1 MTRKNAWKLPVPV
14 LAMLALAALLTPLLV
29 RDAAPG
35 AAQTVATTAF
45 VDEAFTSPLEAG
57 ASGSGSGNAIT
68 VGSYPFTLGTNT
80 LTFEFSGGTGSSSQ
94 TGYYTGDFGSFR
106 SGSPTTVTL
115 GGTEYTIAGIERTSA
130 GVVQLVTTPAGSA
143 SHFNNVTITIGTT
156 TLNLNDATETT
167 PPGGRVHAWSSS
179 GLAASVFTT
188 NFDMALTWPGTPTA
202 TCAIGTAFANP
213 SSDPA
218 DFATTSGSTFR
229 FNGGTGG
236 SVLSSRAGYY
246 QGATQSSHRDSGLPT
261 IELGGTEYTIRGVT
275 VGGTPPNLE
284 LTMAPVHT
292 AAHFSGVSITVGTA
306 TLAFSDANA
315 NDLSTST
322 LFTWSS
328 PGLTTSDML
337 GNFDVSFS
345 TGRADLSSDFAAA
358 VNGSAC
364 DVTYTGTG
372 LQNPDGTQAAV
383 SVAVTL
389 TDSVGSG
396 VDDTVNAT
404 VVLVGL
410 GTDRLQL
417 DAFHTNT
424 AGVAWTNKRGWAEQ
438 SVGTFSLTAGANDDG
453 TRTGYDAAAELGSG
467 SATIT
472 LNNTTYTVRQ
482 LVRDTDTSS
491 VRLAVSP
498 VANAATD
505 FAGLSLRLGSTE
517 FLFDSAS
524 TGTFGGVH
532 YWDFA
537 IAASDVPAPPQPG
550 DPAPQQP
557 APDPQQPVPDQQ
569 QPPPRETP
577 EVPGEGSVVTPTVAA
592 LSGTVNVELFYAAPT
607 DLTPVTSSWHG
618 VTVPPAPGPGEDPAP
633 GNQRVTGLDL
643 SNNGL
648 AHSAVTLPAGVGL
661 LSELRSL
668 DLSDNPGLRGEI
680 PAAWTALTKLTT
692 LDLSGTGVCVD
703 PEDTRIKNWLA
714 TIANSTVSTCGT
726 DFPADAVTLL
736 LDAGSDGSGTAIA
749 VGAPAFTA
757 SLYSAGATAC
767 DIDAQGSNAS
777 DDPAD
782 HSTATAVTHFTINA
796 STCALSYTGDATSS
810 GRTAGTREA
819 FSLTLSINDGRG
831 PGNTASTATDDTI
844 AVTVKLVDSSTDDEV
859 LDAFHTATTGASWTM
874 GGSGTGQWTGTLSG
888 SWHGVTLDSNNRVTA
903 LALSN
908 NNLNGAIPA
917 GLAELNKLTS
927 LDLSDNASLTLTAP
941 GTGLTGLAGLTTLD
955 ISGTGICENTTDAEE
970 PLELAL
976 NAWLGGL
983 RMGSATVTVT
993 DCAAGAPAFAQGAIT
1008 FTLDSGADGSGM
1020 GNAIAIGTPSFTAS
1034 TVTGATD
1041 TCEIASQAPT
1051 ADDAVF
1057 VSERTELAHF
1067 SIDSTTCAITY
1078 TGGATDSVRVPG
1090 TLEGWSLLVTLSDGV
1105 DAGGQTDMSV
1115 DSTIRVTVKVLG
1127 VDTDREALA
1136 AFYTA
1141 AGGSGWTTNTRWNS
1155 DYVLDM
1161 MQVSGAI
1168 NTTSMTAGYRHVLGA
1183 TNPEQGRWLQV
1194 PDSPATPTFEVM
1206 GTTYT
1211 LRGAQTSLQDR
1222 TTFTLTVSPAGS
1234 SWSVSDFASLQVRI
1248 GVPGRLTQENPQS
1261 PLVQQSATLSFDDA
1275 AGAVVVTEH
1284 GSELTFTWAAGGPP
1298 LATMRGN
1305 IVVAF
1310 LRPLSSWHG
1319 VSQDADGRVT
1329 EIDLSGDF
1337 TGNNL
1342 SGTMPPAAVGE
1353 LSRLTRLDLSYNAN
1367 MRGTVPDA
1375 WTALANLTHLDLG
1388 HTGLCADATDTAVNA
1403 WTAGI
1408 ASPMGNYVRV
1418 QSCGPSF
1425 PDSAL
1430 TLPLDSGSDGS
1441 TTPVAVGAPAFR
1453 AGLHVGATDTCE
1465 LTGAQANDSDD
1476 PADHFGALTS
1486 AMASDLAIWN
1496 VDGATCA
1503 ISYEGAAA
1511 ARSAGSLEAFSL
1523 RLTITD
1529 GRGASTAD
1537 DTIDVTVR
1545 LVNADTDIE
1554 VLDALYT
1561 ATTGASWTASTG
1573 WSAGAALAGR
1583 LGVTLDQTS
1592 GRVTGLALPANNL
1605 AGAVPEALADLN
1617 KLTSLDL
1624 SGNPSLTLSW
1634 PTHGLTRHTALTS
1647 LNAVGSGFCENSMLA
1662 LNRLLPTELAIRV
1675 WLQGLRGQGAVVSVT
1690 DCASGGPRFADA
1702 ALTFTLDAGSDGSGT
1717 AIVVGAPVFAGG
1729 TAPNGTDAC
1738 AIQSQ
1743 VATGDTDAFTASG
1756 TQVTLFTIDS
1766 GTCAISY
1773 EGAAAASARTAGTLE
1788 GWSLRLALTD
1798 GVDGGGTAN
1807 AATDSTIDLTVKLV
1821 NGDTDRE
1828 ALTAIYEATNGA
1840 SWTDPGGWADLI
1852 LQTFPLTGGTGA
1864 FGSVGFLGSVGSL
1877 RNNHP
1882 GTVTL
1887 GATEYTLEQFYVG
1900 SGNVLYVTMSPAG
1913 QNSDFSGIQARVG
1926 TTSVALDNWSVDTSA
1941 DDRTHES
1948 YNYMVSLSG
1957 DFDVEFIR
1965 PQVSATGSWG
1975 GVTVTSGRV
1984 TQLDLSGNNLSGPL
1998 PAALAELSAL
2008 TDLDLSDNSGLTG
2021 NLPAS
2026 LGNLKALTSLNTSGT
2041 GLSGALPAG
2050 IGGLAA
2056 ITDLDL
2062 SGASLSG
2069 PIPAG
2074 LTTLTTLTT
2083 LDLSDNELSGE
2094 LPAALDSLTA
2104 LTALNLGGNG
2114 FTGAIPSL
2122 ASLAALTDLDLGY
2135 NVGLTGGIPASLG
2148 SIGTQLTSLDLGGS
2162 SGLGGTIPTALSTL
2176 TGLTALDLSN
2186 AGLTGEIPTELSA
2199 LVNLTR
2205 LDLSGNAQLG
2215 GLVPP
2220 SLNALAAMLE
2230 FDLRNTLIC
2239 LIATEETVINSWIT
2253 TQSAMSGADFNV
2265 PACDLTGTNNLGP
2278 SFTAE
2283 AITYLLDAGVSGA
2296 STPVA
2301 IHTAPFTA
2309 GTAPGGVDACGL
2321 SAAWEND
2328 SDDPNS
2334 FHEATAT
2341 GETDAQ
2347 ASFNVVINDDG
2358 DACAITYTGSGAT
2371 RTSGT
2376 LEAYSLS
2383 VTVGDAVNDAGG
2395 PDRRSDSTFKVTVK
2409 IVDLS
2414 TDQEAL
2420 EALATATGRTT
2431 AWTNG
2436 GSGTGEWTGTVS
2448 STWYGVTV
2456 ASSRVTGLNL
2466 NNNGLTG
2473 GPVPA
2478 LLGELTQLTSLNLGR
2493 NSGITGGIPAELGEL
2508 TSLTSL
2514 DLSEG
2519 GWTGNIPA
2527 ALGNL
2532 GSLTTLDLSGNGGL
2546 RGSVPAALGQ
2556 LASLTALRLHNN
2568 DGMSGPIPAELGGLT
2583 SLTGLTLYNSG
2594 VTGTIP
2600 EELRQLTALTSLLLN
2615 DNAGLTGSIPGVLD
2629 EMAALTHLSLSG
2641 TGVCVDPPGQQRVE
2655 TWLNSF
2661 RGTMNGGAFVPTC
2674 DPLSDGSRRM
2684 APSFAA
2690 AAASYRLDAGEDGSS
2705 TPIVL
2710 GTITFTRGTYSG
2722 ATTNCRLVSAIE
2734 NPDADGAF
2742 LDSGTDASGDIT
2754 VTPASLGTA
2763 CVVSYTGSGATRTA
2777 GTLEAYS
2784 IKVATHDGVDDTGA
2798 VDTTTDDDTIDV
2810 TVRLLDA
2817 ETDRAALE
2825 ALFGEA
2831 GGSGWTTRTGWTA
2844 TFTVDH
2850 TFALTAA
2857 TAVNFVGYSPLT
2869 GAVRNSSGSVTL
2881 GGNTYTLTDLLRF
2894 TNGSLRFSVSGNNAR
2909 TNGQTDFAGKS
2920 LRFGDRVYTFA
2931 SGALQSNPTRY
2942 DVRWSNTPAG
2952 LILIG
2957 DFDVELGV
2965 HTPQAAL
2972 SMWHGVTVDGTT
2984 GRVTALAL
2992 TDNGLRGRI
3001 PASLGDLSK
3010 LTSLDLSANQRL
3022 SGTVPETLAQAP
3034 MLATVNLENTRVA
3047 RGATRAT
3054 NDWLAGIGTFTPGT
3068 APSGAGVAPPPV
3080 VTVNVAARGAT
3091 APAGAMYGLTLSC
3104 GAYEFMISLPTGGSY
3119 STEVGRGEN
3128 CSLAATERR
3137 GATRVSGEFQFRAI
3151 TGSTGVTVTFTHPA
3165 APSGGTGAPPA
3176 GTGAPPTDS
3185 GTTDDPAD
3193 EDPATEDPADEEPVD
3208 EALAAAVA
3216 DLDEDLVIG
3225 SAFVAWSGE
3234 STPVAEAVEDLTLRV
3249 TAVYWWDSTAQRWL
3263 SWFPNAE
3270 GLGVNTLATLEN
3282 RGIYGVFASERPREE
3297 NGG

>member
-45 VDEAFTSPLEAG
+45 ADEAFTSPLDAG
-57 ASGSGSGNAIT
+57 ASGFGSGNAIT

-80 LTFEFSGGTGSSSQ
+80 LTFQFSGGTGSSSQ

-130 GVVQLVTTPAGSA
+130 GVVQLVTTPEGSA

-167 PPGGRVHAWSSS
+167 PSGGRVHAWSSS
-179 GLAASVFTT
+179 GLAASVFTS

-202 TCAIGTAFANP
+202 TCGIGSAISNR

-218 DFATTSGSTFR
+218 DFRTVAGTLFPFTGGQPFGSRFGYYVGGSGVSYR
-229 FNGGTGG
+229 GTG
-236 SVLSSRAGYY
+236 
-246 QGATQSSHRDSGLPT
+246 TPT
-261 IELGGTEYTIRGVT
+261 ITLGGTEYTIRGIT
-275 VGGTPPNLE
+275 HGGSPPTIE
-284 LTMAPVHT
+284 LTMAPPQT
-292 AAHFSGVSITVGTA
+292 AAHFSGVSITIGTV
-306 TLAFSDANA
+306 TLAFSDATANNLPAPPATATSTQFVWSSIGGLTA
-315 NDLSTST
+315 NDLN
-322 LFTWSS
+322 
-328 PGLTTSDML
+328 
-337 GNFDVSFS
+337 GNFNLTFS
-345 TGRADLSSDFAAA
+345 DGTDTDLSGDFAAT

-424 AGVAWTNKRGWAEQ
+424 AGVAWTNKRGWARQ
-438 SVGTFSLTAGANDDG
+438 SVSTFSLTAGANDDG
-453 TRTGYDAAAELGSG
+453 TRTGYDAAAALGSG

-482 LVRDTDTSS
+482 LVRDTDTNS

-524 TGTFGGVH
+524 TGTFGGVR

-537 IAASDVPAPPQPG
+537 IAASDVPQRPAPPPG
-550 DPAPQQP
+550 APP
-557 APDPQQPVPDQQ
+557 NP
-569 QPPPRETP
+569 
-577 EVPGEGSVVTPTVAA
+577 PTVAA
-592 LSGTVNVELFYAAPT
+592 LSGTISAELFYAAPT

-643 SNNGL
+643 SANGL
-648 AHSAVTLPAGVGL
+648 VHSAVTLPAGVGL

-668 DLSDNPGLRGEI
+668 DLSDNPALRGEI

-767 DIDAQGSNAS
+767 AIDAQGSNAS

-782 HSTATAVTHFTINA
+782 HSTATAVTHFTINT

-810 GRTAGTREA
+810 GRTAGMLEA

-955 ISGTGICENTTDAEE
+955 ISGTGICENTTDAET

-976 NAWLGGL
+976 NAWLKGL
-983 RMGSATVTVT
+983 RDAGQSVTVT
-993 DCAAGAPAFAQGAIT
+993 DCAAGAPAFAQGAIS
-1008 FTLDSGADGSGM
+1008 FTLDSGADGSGT
-1020 GNAIAIGTPSFTAS
+1020 AIAIGTPSFTAS

-1105 DAGGQTDMSV
+1105 DAGGGLDPNV

-1155 DYVLDM
+1155 EFVIHTTQLAG
-1161 MQVSGAI
+1161 QV
-1168 NTTSMTAGYRHVLGA
+1168 NTTSMTAGYRHVIGA
-1183 TNPEQGRWLQV
+1183 ASPEQGRLQQANT
-1194 PDSPATPTFEVM
+1194 DTFEVM

-1211 LRGAQTSLQDR
+1211 VRGAQTSLQDR
-1222 TTFTLTVSPAGS
+1222 TTFTLTVSPAIT
-1234 SWSVSDFASLQVRI
+1234 VDDFTNDSGALAVRI
-1248 GVPGRLTQENPQS
+1248 GVPGALTQEDIHS
-1261 PLVQQSATLSFDDA
+1261 PLVQAAATLSFGDAVIADTTTDD
-1275 AGAVVVTEH
+1275 GTET
-1284 GSELTFTWAAGGPP
+1284 SFTWAAGGPS
-1298 LATMRGN
+1298 LGVMRAN
-1305 IVVAF
+1305 ITVAI

-1319 VSQDADGRVT
+1319 VSQDADGRVSG
-1329 EIDLSGDF
+1329 IDLSGNF
-1337 TGNNL
+1337 NGNNL
-1342 SGTMPPAAVGE
+1342 SGTMPPAAMGE
-1353 LSRLTRLDLSYNAN
+1353 LSQLTRLDLSYNAN

-1408 ASPMGNYVRV
+1408 ASPMGNFARV

-1453 AGLHVGATDTCE
+1453 AGLHIGATDTCE
-1465 LTGAQANDSDD
+1465 LTAAQPNSSDD
-1476 PADHFGALTS
+1476 PADHFGASTGNNALNNF
-1486 AMASDLAIWN
+1486 M
-1496 VDGATCA
+1496 VDGASCA
-1503 ISYEGAAA
+1503 ITYTGPAA
-1511 ARSAGSLEAFSL
+1511 ARSATLEAFSL
-1523 RLTITD
+1523 ILSITD
-1529 GRGASTAD
+1529 GRGATTDD
-1537 DTIDVTVR
+1537 DTIHVTVR
-1545 LVNADTDIE
+1545 LVNADTDAE

-1561 ATTGASWTASTG
+1561 ATSGNSWTTGTG

-1592 GRVTGLALPANNL
+1592 GRVTGLALPDNNL
-1605 AGAVPEALADLN
+1605 AGAVPLALADLN

-1647 LNAVGSGFCENSMLA
+1647 LNVRGSGLCENSMLA

-1738 AIQSQ
+1738 TIQSQ

-1807 AATDSTIDLTVKLV
+1807 GATDSTIDLTVKLV

-1840 SWTDPGGWADLI
+1840 SWTDPGGWADLVLETI
-1852 LQTFPLTGGTGA
+1852 PLTGATDSSN
-1864 FGSVGFLGSVGSL
+1864 SVGYRSGNLGSI
-1877 RNNHP
+1877 RNSHA

-1887 GATEYTLEQFYVG
+1887 GATEYTLLQFYVD
-1900 SGNVLYVTMSPAG
+1900 SGNTLYVGMSPAG
-1913 QNSDFSGIQARVG
+1913 QNSDFTGIQARVG
-1926 TTSVALDNWSVDTSA
+1926 TTSVALDNWAVDQGA

-1948 YNYMVSLSG
+1948 YSYMESLSG
-1957 DFDVEFIR
+1957 DFDVEFLR
-1965 PQVSATGSWG
+1965 PQTAATGSWG

-1984 TQLDLSGNNLSGPL
+1984 TGLDLSGNNLSGPL

-2008 TDLDLSDNSGLTG
+2008 ETLDLSDNSGLTG

-2026 LGNLKALTSLNTSGT
+2026 LGNLKALTSLDASGT
-2041 GLSGALPAG
+2041 GLTGALPAG
-2050 IGGLAA
+2050 IGALAA

-2069 PIPAG
+2069 PLPAG
-2074 LTTLTTLTT
+2074 IGSLTTLTT

-2104 LTALNLGGNG
+2104 LTDLNLGGNA

-2162 SGLGGTIPTALSTL
+2162 SGLGGAIPTALSTL

-2186 AGLTGEIPTELSA
+2186 AGLTGEIPSELSA
-2199 LVNLTR
+2199 LVALTR

-2220 SLNALAAMLE
+2220 ELDALVAMLE

-2239 LIATEETVINSWIT
+2239 LLAADETRINSWVT
-2253 TQSAMSGADFNV
+2253 TRGAVSGADFNV
-2265 PACDLTGTNNLGP
+2265 PVCDTSGTNLLGP
-2278 SFTAE
+2278 SFTAA

-2296 STPVA
+2296 STPVD

-2334 FHEATAT
+2334 FHESTAT
-2341 GETDAQ
+2341 GQTDAQ
-2347 ASFNVVINDDG
+2347 GSFNVVLNDDG
-2358 DACAITYTGSGAT
+2358 DACEITYTGSGAT
-2371 RTSGT
+2371 RSAS

-2383 VTVGDAVNDAGG
+2383 VTVRDAVNDDGD
-2395 PDRRSDSTFKVTVK
+2395 PDRRWDSTFKVTVK

-2532 GSLTTLDLSGNGGL
+2532 AALISLDLSGNGGL

-2568 DGMSGPIPAELGGLT
+2568 DGMSGPIPPELGGLT

-2674 DPLSDGSRRM
+2674 NPLSVGGSPR

-2690 AAASYRLDAGEDGSS
+2690 ATASYRLDAGEDGSS

-2857 TAVNFVGYSPLT
+2857 TSTNFVGYSQLT
-2869 GAVRNSSGSVTL
+2869 GAVRNSSGSVAL

-2894 TNGSLRFSVSGNNAR
+2894 NSGGQDGQLRFSVSGAPGTNPR

-2920 LRFGDRVYTFA
+2920 LRFGGRVYTFA

-2942 DVRWSNTPAG
+2942 DVRWSNTPAD
-2952 LILIG
+2952 LIAVG

-2965 HTPQAAL
+2965 HTPQGAL
-2972 SMWHGVTVDGTT
+2972 STWHGVTVDGTT

-2992 TDNGLRGRI
+2992 TDNGLRGRL
-3001 PASLGDLSK
+3001 PDALGDLSK
-3010 LTSLDLSANQRL
+3010 LTSLDLSGNRRL
-3022 SGTVPETLAQAP
+3022 SGTVPGTLSQLVAMGQP
-3034 MLATVNLENTRVA
+3034 TLTMLNLENTRIQ
-3047 RGATRAT
+3047 RGATRAV
-3054 NDWLAGIGTFTPGT
+3054 NDWLNDIGTFTPGT

-3080 VTVNVAARGAT
+3080 ITVSVAARGAT

-3104 GAYEFMISLPTGGSY
+3104 GGYEFMISLPTGGSY
-3119 STEVGRGEN
+3119 STEVGRGES

-3165 APSGGTGAPPA
+3165 APSGGGGAPPVDS
-3176 GTGAPPTDS
+3176 GTPPADS

-3193 EDPATEDPADEEPVD
+3193 DDPATEEPADEEPVD

-3216 DLDEDLVIG
+3216 DLEEELVIG

-3234 STPVAEAVEDLTLRV
+3234 STPVAEAVEDLTLSV
-3249 TAVYWWDSTAQRWL
+3249 TAVYWWDSKAQRWL

-3282 RGIYGVFASERPREE
+3282 RGIYGIFASERPREE
-3297 NGG
+3297 NGGS

>member
-1 MTRKNAWKLPVPV
+1 M
-14 LAMLALAALLTPLLV
+14 
-29 RDAAPG
+29 
-35 AAQTVATTAF
+35 
-45 VDEAFTSPLEAG
+45 
-57 ASGSGSGNAIT
+57 
-68 VGSYPFTLGTNT
+68 
-80 LTFEFSGGTGSSSQ
+80 
-94 TGYYTGDFGSFR
+94 
-106 SGSPTTVTL
+106 
-115 GGTEYTIAGIERTSA
+115 
-130 GVVQLVTTPAGSA
+130 
-143 SHFNNVTITIGTT
+143 
-156 TLNLNDATETT
+156 
-167 PPGGRVHAWSSS
+167 
-179 GLAASVFTT
+179 
-188 NFDMALTWPGTPTA
+188 
-202 TCAIGTAFANP
+202 
-213 SSDPA
+213 
-218 DFATTSGSTFR
+218 
-229 FNGGTGG
+229 
-236 SVLSSRAGYY
+236 
-246 QGATQSSHRDSGLPT
+246 
-261 IELGGTEYTIRGVT
+261 
-275 VGGTPPNLE
+275 
-284 LTMAPVHT
+284 
-292 AAHFSGVSITVGTA
+292 
-306 TLAFSDANA
+306 
-315 NDLSTST
+315 
-322 LFTWSS
+322 
-328 PGLTTSDML
+328 
-337 GNFDVSFS
+337 
-345 TGRADLSSDFAAA
+345 
-358 VNGSAC
+358 
-364 DVTYTGTG
+364 
-372 LQNPDGTQAAV
+372 
-383 SVAVTL
+383 AVTL

-410 GTDRLQL
+410 GTDKLQL

-424 AGVAWTNKRGWAEQ
+424 AGALWTNKRGWAEQ
-438 SVGTFSLTAGANDDG
+438 SVSTFSLTAGANDDN
-453 TRTGYDAAAELGSG
+453 TRTGYDSAAALGSG

-472 LNNTTYTVRQ
+472 LNNTTYTVTQ
-482 LVRDTDTSS
+482 LVRDTDTNS

-498 VANAATD
+498 ATNAATD

-517 FLFDSAS
+517 LLFDSAS

-557 APDPQQPVPDQQ
+557 APDPQQPAPDQQ
-569 QPPPRETP
+569 QPPERLTP
-577 EVPGEGSVVTPTVAA
+577 EVPGAGSPRPPTVAA
-592 LSGTVNVELFYAAPT
+592 LSGTVSAELFYPAP
-607 DLTPVTSSWHG
+607 DDVTPVTSSWHG

-643 SNNGL
+643 SANNL
-648 AHSAVTLPAGVGL
+648 LHNSATLPAGVGL

-668 DLSDNPGLRGEI
+668 DLSGNPGLNGEI

-692 LDLSGTGVCVD
+692 LDLSGTGACVD

-714 TIANSTVSTCGT
+714 TITNSTVSTCGA
-726 DFPADAVTLL
+726 DFPDAAVTLL

-757 SLYSAGATAC
+757 SLHGAGATAC

-796 STCALSYTGDATSS
+796 STCALSYGGDATNS
-810 GRTAGTREA
+810 GRTAGTLEA

-831 PGNTASTATDDTI
+831 PGGVASTATDDTI

-908 NNLNGAIPA
+908 NNLNGAVSA

-927 LDLSDNASLTLTAP
+927 LDLSDNASLTLSAP
-941 GTGLTGLAGLTTLD
+941 GTGLTGLTGLTTLD

-976 NAWLGGL
+976 NAWLQGL
-983 RMGSATVTVT
+983 RDAGQSVTVT
-993 DCAAGAPAFAQGAIT
+993 DCAAGAPAFAQQAIT
-1008 FTLDSGADGSGM
+1008 FTLDSGADGSGT
-1020 GNAIAIGTPSFTAS
+1020 AIAIGTLAFTAS

-1041 TCEIASQAPT
+1041 ECVIASQAPT

-1057 VSERTELAHF
+1057 VGGGAQVAHF

-1078 TGGATDSVRVPG
+1078 TGGATDSVRTPG
-1090 TLEGWSLLVTLSDGV
+1090 TLEGWFLTVTLSDGV
-1105 DAGGQTDMSV
+1105 DGGGQADTGV
-1115 DSTIRVTVKVLG
+1115 DSAVLVRVKLLAA
-1127 VDTDREALA
+1127 DTDREALA

-1141 AGGSGWTTNTRWNS
+1141 AGGSGWTNNTRWNS
-1155 DYVLDM
+1155 DFVIDT
-1161 MQVSGAI
+1161 MQVAGAI

-1211 LRGAQTSLQDR
+1211 LRGAQTSLTDR
-1222 TTFTLTVSPAGS
+1222 TTFTLTVSPAITTEHF
-1234 SWSVSDFASLQVRI
+1234 VSNSGYLQVRI

-1261 PLVQQSATLSFDDA
+1261 PLVQQSATLSFGDA
-1275 AGAVVVTEH
+1275 VITGTSTEH
-1284 GSELTFTWAAGGPP
+1284 GSETTFTWASGGPP

-1319 VSQDADGRVT
+1319 VTQDANGRVT

-1337 TGNNL
+1337 DGNNL

-1353 LSRLTRLDLSYNAN
+1353 LSQLTRLDLSYNAN
-1367 MRGTVPDA
+1367 LRGAVPDA
-1375 WTALANLTHLDLG
+1375 WTALGNLTYLDLG
-1388 HTGLCADATDTAVNA
+1388 RTGLCADATDTAVNA

-1408 ASPMGNYVRV
+1408 ASPMGNFARV
-1418 QSCGPSF
+1418 QSCGPAF

-1430 TLPLDSGSDGS
+1430 TLPLDAGSDGS

-1453 AGLHVGATDTCE
+1453 AGLHVGATDMCE
-1465 LTGAQANDSDD
+1465 LTAAQPNSSDD
-1476 PADHFGALTS
+1476 PADHFGAGTGNS
-1486 AMASDLAIWN
+1486 ALNNFM

-1503 ISYEGAAA
+1503 ITYTGPAA
-1511 ARSAGSLEAFSL
+1511 ARSATLEAFSL
-1523 RLTITD
+1523 ILSITD
-1529 GRGASTAD
+1529 GRGATTAD
-1537 DTIDVTVR
+1537 DTIHVTVR
-1545 LVNADTDIE
+1545 LVNADTDGE
-1554 VLDALYT
+1554 VLDALYAAT
-1561 ATTGASWTASTG
+1561 GGNSWTTGTG

-1583 LGVTLDQTS
+1583 LGVTLDATT

-1605 AGAVPEALADLN
+1605 VGAVPEALADLN

-1662 LNRLLPTELAIRV
+1662 LNRLAPTELAIRT
-1675 WLQGLRGQGAVVSVT
+1675 WLQGLRGAGAVVSVT

-1717 AIVVGAPVFAGG
+1717 AIVVGAPAFAGG
-1729 TAPNGTDAC
+1729 TAPNGADAC
-1738 AIQSQ
+1738 SIQSQ

-1756 TQVTLFTIDS
+1756 TQVTLFTIDT

-1840 SWTDPGGWADLI
+1840 SWTDPGGWADLV
-1852 LQTFPLTGGTGA
+1852 LETFPITGGTGA
-1864 FGSVGFLGSVGSL
+1864 FGSVGYLGGVGSL

-1887 GATEYTLEQFYVG
+1887 GTTEYTLEQFYVG
-1900 SGNVLYVTMSPAG
+1900 SGNVLNSEVSPAG
-1913 QNSDFSGIQARVG
+1913 QASDFNGLVLRVG
-1926 TTSVALDNWSVDTSA
+1926 TTSVTISSSTVSGSRRAF
-1941 DDRTHES
+1941 EFF
-1948 YNYMVSLSG
+1948 NYMVDLSG
-1957 DFDVEFIR
+1957 NFDLELIR
-1965 PQVSATGSWG
+1965 PQTTATGSWG

-1984 TQLDLSGNNLSGPL
+1984 TALDLSGNNLSGPL

-2008 TDLDLSDNSGLTG
+2008 TTLDLSDNSGLTG
-2021 NLPAS
+2021 NLPAA
-2026 LGNLKALTSLNTSGT
+2026 LGNLKALTSLDASGT
-2041 GLSGALPAG
+2041 GLTGALPAG

-2069 PIPAG
+2069 PLPAG
-2074 LTTLTTLTT
+2074 IGSLTTLTT
-2083 LDLSDNELSGE
+2083 LDLSGNGLSGE
-2094 LPAALDSLTA
+2094 IPAAIDSLTA
-2104 LTALNLGGNG
+2104 LTDLNLGDNA

-2122 ASLAALTDLDLGY
+2122 ASLAALTDLDLGG
-2135 NVGLTGGIPASLG
+2135 NAGLTGGIPAALG
-2148 SIGTQLTSLDLGGS
+2148 SLTTLTTLDLGGS
-2162 SGLGGTIPTALSTL
+2162 SGLGGTIPTALETL
-2176 TGLTALDLSN
+2176 VSLTTLDLSN
-2186 AGLTGEIPTELSA
+2186 TGLTGEIPSELSA
-2199 LVNLTR
+2199 LVALTR

-2220 SLNALAAMLE
+2220 SLDALVAMLE

-2239 LIATEETVINSWIT
+2239 LIATEETRINSWVT
-2253 TQSAMSGADFNV
+2253 TRGAVSGADFNV
-2265 PACDLTGTNNLGP
+2265 PACDLSGTNNLGP
-2278 SFTAE
+2278 SFTAA

-2328 SDDPNS
+2328 SDDAAD

-2341 GETDAQ
+2341 GQTDAQ

-2395 PDRRSDSTFKVTVK
+2395 PDRRSDDTFKVTVK

-2414 TDQEAL
+2414 TDQAAL

-2456 ASSRVTGLNL
+2456 TSSRVTALNL

-2478 LLGELTQLTSLNLGR
+2478 VLAELTQLTSLNLGR
-2493 NSGITGGIPAELGEL
+2493 NSGITGAIPAALGEI
-2508 TSLTSL
+2508 TGLTSL

-2546 RGSVPAALGQ
+2546 RGSVPAALGR

-2568 DGMSGPIPAELGGLT
+2568 DGMRGPIPPELGDLT

-2594 VTGTIP
+2594 VTGMIP

-2629 EMAALTHLSLSG
+2629 EMAALTHLGLSG
-2641 TGVCVDPPGQQRVE
+2641 TGVCVDPLAETRVE

-2661 RGTMNGGAFVPTC
+2661 RGTMNGGAFVATC
-2674 DPLSDGSRRM
+2674 DPLSDGSSPM

-2690 AAASYRLDAGEDGSS
+2690 TAAAYRLDAGEDGSS

-2710 GTITFTRGTYSG
+2710 GTIDFRRGTLSG
-2722 ATTNCRLVSAIE
+2722 ATPNCRLVSAIV

-2742 LDSGTDASGDIT
+2742 LDMGTGTGDFT
-2754 VTPASLGTA
+2754 VVRAALGTS
-2763 CVVSYTGSGATRTA
+2763 CELRYVGSGATRTA

-2784 IKVATHDGVDDTGA
+2784 VRIGTHDGVDATGA

-2817 ETDRAALE
+2817 NTDRAALE

-2831 GGSGWTTRTGWTA
+2831 GGSGWTTATGWTA
-2844 TFTVDH
+2844 SFAVDH
-2850 TFALTAA
+2850 TFELTAA

-2894 TNGSLRFSVSGNNAR
+2894 TNASLRFSVSGANAR
-2909 TNGQTDFAGKS
+2909 ANGQTDFAGKS
-2920 LRFGDRVYTFA
+2920 LRIGERVYTFA
-2931 SGALQSNPTRY
+2931 SGALQNNPTRY

-2952 LILIG
+2952 LILVG

-2972 SMWHGVTVDGTT
+2972 SAWHGVTVTG

-2992 TDNGLRGRI
+2992 ADNGLRGRI
-3001 PASLGDLSK
+3001 PASLGDLTR
-3010 LTSLDLSANQRL
+3010 LTSLDLSGNQRL

-3054 NDWLAGIGTFTPGT
+3054 NDWLAGIGTFTPGR
-3068 APSGAGVAPPPV
+3068 APSGVGTPPPPV

-3091 APAGAMYGLTLSC
+3091 APAGAMYGLTLEC
-3104 GAYEFMISLPTGGSY
+3104 GAYEFMISLSAGGSY
-3119 STEVGRGEN
+3119 STEVGRGES

-3137 GATRVSGEFQFRAI
+3137 GATRVSGEFQFRTI
-3151 TGSTGVTVTFTHPA
+3151 TGSTGFTVTFTHPA
-3165 APSGGTGAPPA
+3165 APSGGTGAP
-3176 GTGAPPTDS
+3176 GTGAPPADS
-3185 GTTDDPAD
+3185 GTTDEDPAT

-3208 EALAAAVA
+3208 EALAAAVE
-3216 DLDEDLVIG
+3216 DLDEELVIG

-3234 STPVAEAVEDLTLRV
+3234 STPVAEAVEALSLRV
-3249 TAVYWWDSTAQRWL
+3249 TAVYWWDSAEQRWL

-3282 RGIYGVFASERPREE
+3282 RGIYGIFASERPREE
-3297 NGG
+3297 NGGS

>member
-35 AAQTVATTAF
+35 AAQTASTTAF
-45 VDEAFTSPLEAG
+45 ADEAFTSPLEAG
-57 ASGSGSGNAIT
+57 ANGSGSGNAIAI
-68 VGSYPFTLGTNT
+68 GSYPFTLGANAVTFSFTGAVSGVRAGYYQAPSQGSIGTTTTIVLSGTTYTIYGLTIGGSDIQLTIDEDITASHWSNVTMTIGSVTRSVGAGTDIPGPGHTFSITDLGGLTTADLTGAFTMT
-80 LTFEFSGGTGSSSQ
+80 LTRPGTVTGTCAIGTAFPNPSSDPANHKTTGEPTFLFNGGLPFGRS
-94 TGYYTGDFGSFR
+94 GYYQANGGSFR
-106 SGSPTTVTL
+106 SGSPTTVTV
-115 GGTEYTIAGIERTSA
+115 GGAEYILRGVTIGGAPNNVELTMRRTE
-130 GVVQLVTTPAGSA
+130 GVTA
-143 SHFNNVTITIGTT
+143 SHFSGTSITIGSV
-156 TLNLNDATETT
+156 TLNLNDATQTLDTNT
-167 PPGGRVHAWSSS
+167 PAQWILFTWTSIGG
-179 GLAASVFTT
+179 
-188 NFDMALTWPGTPTA
+188 
-202 TCAIGTAFANP
+202 
-213 SSDPA
+213 
-218 DFATTSGSTFR
+218 
-229 FNGGTGG
+229 
-236 SVLSSRAGYY
+236 
-246 QGATQSSHRDSGLPT
+246 
-261 IELGGTEYTIRGVT
+261 
-275 VGGTPPNLE
+275 
-284 LTMAPVHT
+284 
-292 AAHFSGVSITVGTA
+292 
-306 TLAFSDANA
+306 
-315 NDLSTST
+315 LSTSSVQGAFDMT
-322 LFTWSS
+322 FT
-328 PGLTTSDML
+328 
-337 GNFDVSFS
+337 
-345 TGRADLSSDFAAA
+345 TGTVTDLSGDFAAV
-358 VNGSAC
+358 VNGSNC

-396 VDDTVNAT
+396 VDDTVDVT

-417 DAFHTNT
+417 DDFHTNT
-424 AGVAWTNKRGWAEQ
+424 AGALWTNKRGWAEQ
-438 SVGTFSLTAGANDDG
+438 SVSTFSLTAGANDDN
-453 TRTGYDAAAELGSG
+453 TRTGYDAAAALGSG
-467 SATIT
+467 AATIV
-472 LNNTTYTVRQ
+472 LNNTTYTVTQ
-482 LVRDTDTSS
+482 FVRDTNTSS

-498 VANAATD
+498 ATDAATN
-505 FAGLSLRLGSTE
+505 FAGLSLRLGSAE
-517 FLFDSAS
+517 FLFDSAA
-524 TGTFGGVH
+524 TGTFGGVR

-537 IAASDVPAPPQPG
+537 IAASDVPAR
-550 DPAPQQP
+550 PAPP
-557 APDPQQPVPDQQ
+557 PGAPPNP
-569 QPPPRETP
+569 
-577 EVPGEGSVVTPTVAA
+577 PTVAA
-592 LSGTVNVELFYAAPT
+592 LSGAVSVELFYPAP
-607 DLTPVTSSWHG
+607 DQYSPVTSSWHG
-618 VTVPPAPGPGEDPAP
+618 VTVPPAPGPGEDPLP

-643 SNNGL
+643 SANGL
-648 AHSAVTLPAGVGL
+648 AHSAVTLPDSVGL

-668 DLSDNPGLRGEI
+668 DLSNNPGLNGEI
-680 PAAWTALTKLTT
+680 PLAWTALTKLTT
-692 LDLSGTGVCVD
+692 LDLSGTGACVD
-703 PEDTRIKNWLA
+703 PESTRIKTWLA
-714 TIANSTVSTCGT
+714 TIANATVSTCGA
-726 DFPADAVTLL
+726 DFPDAAVTLL

-757 SLYSAGATAC
+757 SLHSGGATAC
-767 DIDAQGSNAS
+767 AIDAQGSNTS
-777 DDPAD
+777 DDPSS

-810 GRTAGTREA
+810 GRTAGTLEA

-831 PGNTASTATDDTI
+831 PGGVASTAADDTI

-908 NNLNGAIPA
+908 NNLNGAVTA

-927 LDLSDNASLTLTAP
+927 LDLSDNASLTLSAP
-941 GTGLTGLAGLTTLD
+941 GTGLTGLTGLTTLD
-955 ISGTGICENTTDAEE
+955 ISGTGICENTADAGAPPLGPGLSLLT

-976 NAWLGGL
+976 NAWLKGL
-983 RMGSATVTVT
+983 RDGGQSVTVT
-993 DCAAGAPAFAQGAIT
+993 DCATGAPAFAQPAIT
-1008 FTLDSGADGSGM
+1008 YLLDSGADGSAM
-1020 GNAIAIGTPSFTAS
+1020 GAAIAIGTPSFTAS

-1041 TCEIASQAPT
+1041 ECVIASQFPT
-1051 ADDAVF
+1051 SDDAVF
-1057 VSERTELAHF
+1057 VAGGTGVGHF

-1078 TGGATDSVRVPG
+1078 TGGATDSVRTPG

-1105 DAGGQTDMSV
+1105 DGAGQADTGVDDSV
-1115 DSTIRVTVKVLG
+1115 FVRVKLLAA
-1127 VDTDREALA
+1127 DTDREALA
-1136 AFYTA
+1136 AFHTA
-1141 AGGSGWTTNTRWNS
+1141 TGGSGWTTNTRWNS
-1155 DYVLDM
+1155 DYVIHATQLAG
-1161 MQVSGAI
+1161 QVHP
-1168 NTTSMTAGYRHVLGA
+1168 TSMTVGYRHVLGA
-1183 TNPEQGRWLQV
+1183 ENPQQGRLQV
-1194 PDSPATPTFEVM
+1194 PDTATFDVM

-1211 LRGAQTSLQDR
+1211 LRGAQLSLADR
-1222 TTFTLTVSPAGS
+1222 TTFTLTVSPAITTEHF
-1234 SWSVSDFASLQVRI
+1234 VSDSGDLQVRI

-1261 PLVQQSATLSFDDA
+1261 PLVQASATLSFGDA
-1275 AGAVVVTEH
+1275 VITETTTEH
-1284 GSELTFTWAAGGPP
+1284 GSETTFTWASGGPP
-1298 LATMRGN
+1298 LGTMQAN

-1319 VSQDADGRVT
+1319 VEQDADGRVSA
-1329 EIDLSGDF
+1329 IVLDGGLGF
-1337 TGNNL
+1337 NGNNL
-1342 SGTMPPAAVGE
+1342 SGTMPPALLGE
-1353 LSRLTRLDLSYNAN
+1353 LSALTRLDLAYNAN
-1367 MRGTVPDA
+1367 LRGAVPQA
-1375 WTALANLTHLDLG
+1375 WTALANLTYLDLG
-1388 HTGLCADATDTAVNA
+1388 RTGLCADATDTAVND

-1408 ASPMGNYVRV
+1408 VGTTGNFARV
-1418 QSCGPSF
+1418 QTCGPSF
-1425 PDSAL
+1425 PDSTL
-1430 TLPLDSGSDGS
+1430 TLPLDDGSDGS

-1453 AGLHVGATDTCE
+1453 AGLHVGATDMCT
-1465 LTGAQANDSDD
+1465 LTAAQSNDSDD
-1476 PADHFGALTS
+1476 PTDHHGLTTS
-1486 AMASDLAIWN
+1486 TNANDLANWN

-1503 ISYEGAAA
+1503 IEYRGAAA
-1511 ARSAGSLEAFSL
+1511 ARAAGSLEAFSL
-1523 RLTITD
+1523 ILSITD

-1537 DTIDVTVR
+1537 DTIHVTVR
-1545 LVNADTDIE
+1545 LVNATTDME

-1561 ATTGASWTASTG
+1561 ATGGNSWTAGTG

-1583 LGVTLDQTS
+1583 LGVTLDATS

-1605 AGAVPEALADLN
+1605 AGAVPAALADLN

-1624 SGNPSLTLSW
+1624 SGNPSLTLTA

-1647 LNAVGSGFCENSMLA
+1647 LNTVGSGFCEHSMLA
-1662 LNRLLPTELAIRV
+1662 LNRLVPLELSIRV
-1675 WLQGLRGQGAVVSVT
+1675 WLQGLRGAGAVVAVT

-1729 TAPNGTDAC
+1729 TAPNGADVC
-1738 AIQSQ
+1738 SIQSQ
-1743 VATGDTDAFTASG
+1743 VATGDTDTFTATG

-1788 GWSLRLALTD
+1788 GWSVRLALTD
-1798 GVDGGGTAN
+1798 GVDGGGTAD
-1807 AATDSTIDLTVKLV
+1807 AVTDSTIELTVKLV

-1840 SWTDPGGWADLI
+1840 SWTDPGGWADLV
-1852 LQTFPLTGGTGA
+1852 LETFPITGGTGA
-1864 FGSVGFLGSVGSL
+1864 FGSVGYLAGNTGSL
-1877 RNNHP
+1877 RNSHP

-1887 GATEYTLEQFYVG
+1887 GGTEYTLEQFYTG
-1900 SGNVLYVTMSPAG
+1900 SGNVLNIQVSPPG
-1913 QNSDFSGIQARVG
+1913 QASHFTGLVLRVG
-1926 TTSVALDNWSVDTSA
+1926 TTSVTISTSTVSA
-1941 DDRTHES
+1941 GRRTFEFT
-1948 YNYMVSLSG
+1948 NYMVDLNTN
-1957 DFDVEFIR
+1957 FDLEFIR
-1965 PQVSATGSWG
+1965 PQTTATGSWG

-1984 TQLDLSGNNLSGPL
+1984 TGLDQSGNNLSGPL

-2008 TDLDLSDNSGLTG
+2008 TALDLSDNSGLTG

-2026 LGNLKALTSLNTSGT
+2026 LGNLSALTTLDASGT
-2041 GLSGALPAG
+2041 GLTGALPAG
-2050 IGGLAA
+2050 VGGMTAL
-2056 ITDLDL
+2056 TSLDL

-2074 LTTLTTLTT
+2074 IGSLTALTM

-2094 LPAALDSLTA
+2094 LPVALDSLTA
-2104 LTALNLGGNG
+2104 LTSLNLGGNG

-2122 ASLAALTDLDLGY
+2122 ASLAALTDLDLGF
-2135 NVGLTGGIPASLG
+2135 NTGLTGGIPASLG
-2148 SIGTQLTSLDLGGS
+2148 SITTLTTLDLGGS
-2162 SGLGGTIPTALSTL
+2162 SGLGGTIPTALETL
-2176 TGLTALDLSN
+2176 VSLTTLDLSN
-2186 AGLTGEIPTELSA
+2186 TGLTGEIPTELSA
-2199 LVNLTR
+2199 LVALTR
-2205 LDLSGNAQLG
+2205 LDLSDNAQLG

-2220 SLNALAAMLE
+2220 SLNALVALLE

-2253 TQSAMSGADFNV
+2253 TRSGQTGADFNV

-2278 SFTAE
+2278 SFTAA

-2321 SAAWEND
+2321 SAAWENA
-2328 SDDPNS
+2328 SDDAAD

-2341 GETDAQ
+2341 GQTDAQ
-2347 ASFNVVINDDG
+2347 ASFNVVLNDDG

-2371 RTSGT
+2371 RTAGT

-2395 PDRRSDSTFKVTVK
+2395 PDRRSDDTFKVTVK

-2414 TDQEAL
+2414 TDQAAL
-2420 EALATATGRTT
+2420 LALYNATGGASWT
-2431 AWTNG
+2431 AG
-2436 GSGTGEWTGTVS
+2436 ASGTGQWTGTVS
-2448 STWYGVTV
+2448 STWHGVTV
-2456 ASSRVTGLNL
+2456 TSSRVTVLDL
-2466 NNNGLTG
+2466 NNNNLAG

-2478 LLGELTQLTSLNLGR
+2478 VLGELTQLTALDLSQ
-2493 NSGITGGIPAELGEL
+2493 NSGITGAMPAALGEL
-2508 TSLTSL
+2508 TGLTAL

-2532 GSLTTLDLSGNGGL
+2532 DMLTTLDLSGNGGL
-2546 RGSVPAALGQ
+2546 RGSVPAALGD

-2568 DGMSGPIPAELGGLT
+2568 DGLSGPIPPELGGLT

-2600 EELRQLTALTSLLLN
+2600 EELRQLTALTSLLLS

-2629 EMAALTHLSLSG
+2629 EMAALTHLSLGG
-2641 TGVCVDPPGQQRVE
+2641 TGVCVDPTVETRVE
-2655 TWLNSF
+2655 TWLNGF
-2661 RGTMNGGAFVPTC
+2661 RGTMNGGAFVATC
-2674 DPLSDGSRRM
+2674 DPLDDGSSPM

-2690 AAASYRLDAGEDGSS
+2690 GAETGFRLDAAEAGP
-2705 TPIVL
+2705 TAIA
-2710 GTITFTRGTYSG
+2710 TIDFRRGTLSG
-2722 ATTNCRLVSAIE
+2722 ATANCRLVSAIE

-2742 LDSGTDASGDIT
+2742 LDSGTDASGVFT
-2754 VTPASLGTA
+2754 VLPASLGTS
-2763 CVVSYTGSGATRTA
+2763 CVVRYTGSGATRTA

-2784 IKVATHDGVDDTGA
+2784 IRVAIHDGVDATGA

-2810 TVRLLDA
+2810 TVKLLDA
-2817 ETDRAALE
+2817 NTDRAALE

-2831 GGSGWTTRTGWTA
+2831 GGSGWTTATGWTSS
-2844 TFTVDH
+2844 FTVDH
-2850 TFALTAA
+2850 TFELTAA
-2857 TAVNFVGYSPLT
+2857 TSVNFVGYSQLT

-2881 GGNTYTLTDLLRF
+2881 GGSTYTLTDLLRF
-2894 TNGSLRFSVSGNNAR
+2894 TNGNIRFAVSRAGGNAR

-2920 LRFGDRVYTFA
+2920 IRFGERVYTFA
-2931 SGALQSNPTRY
+2931 SGALQANPTRY

-2965 HTPQAAL
+2965 HTPQGAL
-2972 SMWHGVTVDGTT
+2972 ATWHGVTVDAAT

-3001 PASLGDLSK
+3001 PASLGDLTK
-3010 LTSLDLSANQRL
+3010 LTSLDLSGNRRL
-3022 SGTVPETLAQAP
+3022 SGTVPATLPQLS
-3034 MLATVNLENTRVA
+3034 MLATLNLENTRIA
-3047 RGATRAT
+3047 RGATRAA
-3054 NDWLAGIGTFTPGT
+3054 NDWLAGLGTFTPGT
-3068 APSGAGVAPPPV
+3068 APSGVGVAPPPV

-3091 APAGAMYGLTLSC
+3091 APTGAEYGLTLSC
-3104 GAYEFMISLPTGGSY
+3104 GAYEFMISLPAGGSY
-3119 STEVGRGEN
+3119 STEVGRGES

-3165 APSGGTGAPPA
+3165 APSGGTGAPDP
-3176 GTGAPPTDS
+3176 GTGAPPADS

-3193 EDPATEDPADEEPVD
+3193 EDPATEDPADEEEPVD

-3216 DLDEDLVIG
+3216 DLDEELVIG

-3234 STPVAEAVEDLTLRV
+3234 STPVAEAVEDLTLSV
-3249 TAVYWWDSTAQRWL
+3249 TAVYWWDSTEQRWL

-3282 RGIYGVFASERPREE
+3282 RGIYGVFAQERPREE
-3297 NGG
+3297 NGGS